1 MIDIRIR
8 KSFKGFFVE
17 RLDDRNEYRYWLP
30 KDGGKEFRTGQE
42 ALQAAREERD
52 AEIYR
57 KCAKISSYGETV
69 ELKI

>member
-17 RLDDRNEYRYWLP
+17 RLDDRDEWRYWLP
-30 KDGGKEFRTGQE
+30 KEGEESFRTGQE
-42 ALQAAREERD
+42 ALQTAREERD

-57 KCAKISSYGETV
+57 ACARMSSYGETV

>member
-1 MIDIRIR
+1 MMDIRIR

-17 RLDDRNEYRYWLP
+17 RLNDRNEWRYWLP
-30 KDGGKEFRTGQE
+30 KDGEEDFRTGQE

-57 KCAKISSYGETV
+57 ECAKISSYGESV